1 MDVSSLIG
9 QGHNKF
15 RLESSSRPSSTIL
28 AEPHWSRVDDT
39 GGQLVNQYGAGLALL
54 MDKELI
60 PNRLIAAFNLLYDP
74 EVKKFQDTGSGR
86 ARPLTASVQD

>member
-1 MDVSSLIG
+1 
-9 QGHNKF
+9 
-15 RLESSSRPSSTIL
+15 
-28 AEPHWSRVDDT
+28 
-39 GGQLVNQYGAGLALL
+39 